1 MRVLCDHDT
10 VAQRDLCNLA
20 TFTLIERF
28 ISFNV
33 HALPIVCIFLMVIFA
48 KCIFASTYGLT
59 LS

>member
-48 KCIFASTYGLT
+48 K
-59 LS
+59 